1 MSRLSCGQDVMTF
14 YVKLLCVWVALLF
27 SLEAQAAQLTRVRV
41 IYDTI
46 TSPTAPLWIAK
57 EEGFFERHGIAADL
71 VFVEGG
77 PRSVQALL
85 SGEALIATSAGPAV
99 ANARLSGVDV
109 VMICGL
115 VNVFPF
121 FLVTRAGVDSP
132 ASLKGKIGATQV
144 FGSGG
149 DLSLRLGLRKLGLD
163 PERDVT
169 LRVIGGSGLRVQAL
183 ERNLV
188 DFAML
193 EPMLMFRAKKANLK
207 ILVDFTQKGI
217 PYQHSGIITLESSI
231 KKNRPLILSFLKA
244 VGEGLDF
251 YKRQKTRTMQI
262 MARYTRIEDA
272 AVLATSY
279 EWFKKVFS
287 DVPYPTVEGFRN
299 ILETIAMNRKGVAAV
314 EPKALIDRSL
324 LEELARD
331 GFFRS
336 LLDGSRS

>member
-1 MSRLSCGQDVMTF
+1 MTVHHRLLWAWAV
-14 YVKLLCVWVALLF
+14 LLLSF
-27 SLEAQAAQLTRVRV
+27 EAQAAQPTRIKV

-46 TSPTAPLWIAK
+46 TPPTAPLWIAK
-57 EEGFFERHGIAADL
+57 DEGFFERHGLSVDL

-85 SGEALIATSAGPAV
+85 SGDALIATSAGPAV

-121 FLVTRAGVDSP
+121 FLVTRSGLDSP
-132 ASLKGKIGATQV
+132 SSLKGKVGATQV

-169 LRVIGGSGLRVQAL
+169 LRVIGGSTLRIQAL
-183 ERNLV
+183 EKNLV

-193 EPMLMFRAKKANLK
+193 EPMLMFRAKKSNLK

-251 YKRQKTRTMQI
+251 YKGHQQKSMEI
-262 MARYTRIEDA
+262 MARYTRTEDP

-279 EWFKKVFS
+279 EWFKKVFL
-287 DVPYPTVEGFRN
+287 DVPYPTAEGFRN
-299 ILETIAMNRKGVAAV
+299 ILDMLYASRKGVPVV
-314 EPKALIDRSL
+314 ESKALIDRTL
-324 LEELARD
+324 LDELARD
-331 GFFRS
+331 GFSRS
-336 LLDGSRS
+336 LADGSRS